1 MTKHKLVKKKNF
13 YGGMGYNL
21 SLNNLTLGEVMALTR
36 ALRYYDSPVGNDVL
50 GYVLNTIY
58 ESGDEKLK
66 IEIASSLEQ
75 LVEKM
80 KAQPVTA

>member
-1 MTKHKLVKKKNF
+1 MTKHKIVKKKNER
-13 YGGMGYNL
+13 GGMGYNL